1 MVFVVT
7 IVKHFVTLFLK
18 GAIYIYIYKSY
29 IYYVYMHDGQNLN
42 AWVCALQMYF

>member
-18 GAIYIYIYKSY
+18 GAIYIYIYIKV
-29 IYYVYMHDGQNLN
+29 IFIMFICMMGRI
-42 AWVCALQMYF
+42 